1 MKRTNE
7 RGSAL
12 AAALVLTVL
21 AAGLVAALVTFSF
34 PYIRTTQA
42 FNEKVYAV
50 YAAEAGLEEA
60 KVQIANSDYDDVGNL
75 WLMNNSAA
83 APTGELVY
91 DDLQVGNATVDVRV
105 YSLDDEFQFYR
116 VEATA
121 TYGQRTVTLSW
132 ELRARDTFAKYM
144 FFVDADN
151 LSVGTTTVRG
161 YVYAGKKLINN
172 YGGAVYHKYVEA
184 RQGIVHQNGATTS
197 NTSYIDG
204 YDDAAPQTQMPSTN
218 EIATLHTKV
227 ENPIFNVQNS
237 SSAYQGGGSMNTYI
251 TMNGDQMTMVAK
263 KTTNGQV
270 VNSYTG
276 PIPSNGLVFSQG
288 DVYIKGDVSGR
299 LTVATMGKTYIT
311 DRIRYTDQDG
321 DLAYVLKKDG
331 DVIPDNYVADW
342 TQKWDGP
349 GYEYVPNESF
359 NPQEGESPTLGLL
372 SAGDVVIVD
381 GAPKNMEM
389 HAAVFSATGRWYCDL
404 TSYKGNLKVLGSLVQ
419 NKGGWRYSGATQK
432 GYAKSGEYI
441 YDNQL
446 LIDPPPFYLKVDKPM
461 WGPRWESSSS

>member
-1 MKRTNE
+1 MKRMHE

-60 KVQIANSDYDDVGNL
+60 KLQVGLSDYDDVGNL
-75 WLMNNSAA
+75 WLMENSDSEAN
-83 APTGELVY
+83 GGKLVY
-91 DDLQVGNATVDVRV
+91 DDLQVGNALVDVRV
-105 YSLDDEFQFYR
+105 FSLDDEFQFYR

-121 TYGQRTVTLSW
+121 SYGQRSVTLSW

-151 LSVGTTTVRG
+151 LSVGSTTVRG
-161 YVYAGKKLINN
+161 YVYSGKKLINN
-172 YGGAVYHKYVEA
+172 YGGATYHKFVEA

-197 NTSYIDG
+197 NTSYLDG
-204 YDDAAPQTQMPSTN
+204 YDDNAPQTQMPSTN
-218 EIATLHTKV
+218 EIANLHTKT
-227 ENPIFNVQNS
+227 ESPIFNVQNS
-237 SSAYQGGGSMNTYI
+237 STAYQGGGSMNTYI
-251 TMNGDQMTMVAK
+251 TLNGDQMTMVAK

-288 DVYIKGDVSGR
+288 DVYISGDISSR
-299 LTVATMGKTYIT
+299 LTVATMGRTHIT
-311 DRIRYTDQDG
+311 DRIRYVDQDG
-321 DLAYVLKKDG
+321 DLAYVLKYEG
-331 DVIPDNYVADW
+331 DVIPNNDVADW
-342 TQKWDGP
+342 TKPWTGP
-349 GYEYVPNESF
+349 YTYEKNEAF
-359 NPQEGESPTLGLL
+359 NPDPEATPTLGLL
-372 SAGDVVIVD
+372 SAGDVEIVN

-389 HAAVFSATGRWYCDL
+389 HAAVFSSTGRWYCDL

-419 NKGGWRYSGATQK
+419 NKGGWRYSGTTGK

-441 YDNQL
+441 YDDNL
-446 LIDPPPFYLKVDKPM
+446 LQNPPPFYLKVDKPM
-461 WGPRWESSSS
+461 WGPRWEKYSS